1 MKHRGTL
8 SVLLFSLF
16 LWSCG
21 GDSTPTTPTPVA
33 TSITLSV
40 TSLSFNSLG
49 ATSQISATVKDQN
62 DLTMASATV
71 TWATSDAAVATV
83 SVGGLVTSVADG
95 TATITA
101 MSGSASATATTTVSS
116 GNRLWIDTHAHPVG
130 LPGTCFTESCLDA
143 TIEIMEAYGVERALL
158 MNPPSLKVRF
168 DQEDAIAEAV
178 ALRPDRF
185 YYVGG
190 GASLNGMIHQGTV
203 SEATFAN
210 MAQELIEAGAV
221 GFGET
226 ASLHLSYSD
235 KHAFEEISPNSE
247 WFRVLADL
255 AVTHDVVIDMHM
267 DVVVETKTTPGFFT
281 ARSNNNPSE
290 IQGNIDDF
298 KLLLDYN
305 TEARIVWAH
314 VGRDTT
320 GDMRA
325 QLVGNMLAAHDNLY
339 IQVHPLN
346 VPLHSQNAIVDE
358 EGTIRTEWL
367 QVLEDYPT
375 RVVMGSDVFFVG
387 GETKTRPLAATQSFL
402 QQLSEELAY
411 QIGCEN
417 PVAIYKLS
425 AGCSR

>member
-1 MKHRGTL
+1 MH
-8 SVLLFSLF
+8 
-16 LWSCG
+16 
-21 GDSTPTTPTPVA
+21 
-33 TSITLSV
+33 
-40 TSLSFNSLG
+40 
-49 ATSQISATVKDQN
+49 
-62 DLTMASATV
+62 
-71 TWATSDAAVATV
+71 
-83 SVGGLVTSVADG
+83 
-95 TATITA
+95 
-101 MSGSASATATTTVSS
+101 
-116 GNRLWIDTHAHPVG
+116 
-130 LPGTCFTESCLDA
+130 
-143 TIEIMEAYGVERALL
+143 
-158 MNPPSLKVRF
+158 PPSLGVTL

-185 YYVGG
+185 DYAGG

-203 SEATFAN
+203 SETNFAN
-210 MAQELIEAGAV
+210 TVQGLIDAGAV

-226 ASLHLSYSD
+226 ASLHLSYGD
-235 KHAFEEISPNSE
+235 EHAFEEISPNSE
-247 WFRVLADL
+247 WFQLLADL
-255 AVTHDVVIDMHM
+255 AVSHDVVVDVHM

-281 ARSNNNPSE
+281 DNSNNNPPE
-290 IQGNIDDF
+290 IQGNIDEF

-346 VPLHSQNAIVDE
+346 MPLHSQNAIVDE

-367 QVLEDYPT
+367 QVLEDNPT

-387 GETKTRPLAATQSFL
+387 GETETTPLAATQSFL

-425 AGCSR
+425 AGCSLQGPGGSWPSHPS